1 MPALELCW
9 DRLHPWTNVDHFLCF
24 FVPIPPLLDHSTQQ
38 GLFWNPYSLV
48 SPNALWMRSNTYYL
62 AFLRNALFLA
72 KLLFIFRDSWCYH
85 LQKSINCKEISLTS
99 GLFKKMQS
107 HLSKNMIFSLIS
119 KIIWFQKRAA
129 AGWTDIAYTT
139 SSSPELSKNA
149 HVNRH
154 HIVKFYDTWNVVPN
168 VLCNIFSLT
177 EGKTQTLYSRMRC
190 VVALFLITFWCIYR
204 E

>member
-1 MPALELCW
+1 MELAFIYIQLYTDDQVLCW

-72 KLLFIFRDSWCYH
+72 KLLFIFKHSWCYH

-139 SSSPELSKNA
+139 SSHLPW
-149 HVNRH
+149 
-154 HIVKFYDTWNVVPN
+154 IVKK
-168 VLCNIFSLT
+168 CS
-177 EGKTQTLYSRMRC
+177 C
-190 VVALFLITFWCIYR
+190 
-204 E
+204 